1 MAWLCGEV
9 DPLVVITKCP
19 IVSPCMSR
27 HVCYSIVY
35 LLVMLTVVALA
46 LVVVRLG
53 EPLWTNPTPGIPPI
67 SEVVALLYMYEAALA
82 KVRP

>member
-1 MAWLCGEV
+1 MYA
-9 DPLVVITKCP
+9 
-19 IVSPCMSR
+19 
-27 HVCYSIVY
+27 IVY
-35 LLVMLTVVALA
+35 LLVMLTVAALA